1 MFTHDHRCVRAIIS
15 LANAMKEST
24 IYVYVAAAVR
34 SHQQRQPTVRTR
46 CSSLPSHGVSRPTD
60 GVLLAEPIH
69 CIPTASSS
77 SHPSANNNNNIIII
91 SLSQQHSQRR
101 GLNHTATLQHTV
113 HSFTHDADD
122 ARLTS
127 FIGSTLLDRGD
138 KKINNIIVRH
148 QHRSRSR
155 QSCRVVDALWMR
167 YRSVII
173 VPYTLTHH

>member
-24 IYVYVAAAVR
+24 IYVYDDAAVR

-69 CIPTASSS
+69 CISTASSS
-77 SHPSANNNNNIIII
+77 HQPSTTTTTS
-91 SLSQQHSQRR
+91 SLSHQHRHRR
-101 GLNHTATLQHTV
+101 VLNHTATLQHTV

-155 QSCRVVDALWMR
+155 
-167 YRSVII
+167 
-173 VPYTLTHH
+173 